1 MTAAVRGAALT
12 GIGHAVPPR
21 VVGNAEIAARLGVD
35 EAWLERR
42 SGTRERRYLAEGA
55 RLADLAAEAGRAALA
70 RAGVEGGAID
80 MVLIATTS
88 PDELSPHAS
97 TWVTG
102 LVGADGA
109 STLDVSAACTGFLT
123 GLSVGASAIEAGR
136 AEKVLVIGADG
147 LSRYLDRDDRDT
159 AMLFGDGA
167 GAAVLEATAAAD
179 ADVGPIR
186 LHSDPS
192 GGPLIKLPNAGT
204 IRMDGRAVFRR
215 AVEMMADVTHEAL
228 AAAGLALADVDLFV
242 YHQANGRILRAVGAE
257 LGLDADRVV
266 DVVPRFGN
274 TSAASLPLALS
285 VADEE
290 GRLEP
295 GATVLLAAFGAGLVW
310 GGGVV
315 RWGVRPHR

>member
-1 MTAAVRGAALT
+1 MSAVRGAALT
-12 GIGHAVPPR
+12 GIGHAVPAR
-21 VVGNAEIAARLGVD
+21 VVGNAEIAQRLGVE

-42 SGTRERRYLAEGA
+42 SGTRERRYLADGE

-70 RAGVEGGAID
+70 RARVDGGAID

-102 LVGADGA
+102 LLGADGA

-136 AEKVLVIGADG
+136 AEKVLVVGADG
-147 LSRYLDRDDRDT
+147 LSRYLNRDDRDT

-167 GAAVLEATAAAD
+167 GAVVLEATDAEA

-192 GGPLIKLPNAGT
+192 GGPLINLPNGGT
-204 IRMDGRAVFRR
+204 IWMDGRAVFRR
-215 AVEMMADVTHEAL
+215 AVELMTDVTHEAL
-228 AAAGLALADVDLFV
+228 EAAGIALGDVDLFV
-242 YHQANGRILRAVGAE
+242 YHQANGRILRAVGHE
-257 LGLDADRVV
+257 LGLDDARVI
-266 DVVPRFGN
+266 DTIPRFGN
-274 TSAASLPLALS
+274 TSAASLPIALS
-285 VADEE
+285 AADED
-290 GRLEP
+290 GRLAP

-315 RWGVRPHR
+315 RWGVRPRDA